1 MRKRLAPR
9 SRKPRSRR
17 FPFRQIFLRPLN
29 LLLLAGFVLGI
40 LVAGWAQYKLAP
52 RPSAQVTSIAVV
64 ERPVSAPQR
73 VEDIIARVPQEPLSA
88 PPSAPPVAVY
98 DYRLRGYGSS
108 AAPTTLRTPQ
118 YEEPPAAVDAA
129 EVAALPVVPA
139 DPIPPMRGQRPRI
152 AIVID
157 DVGPDYRGSRAA
169 VGLPAP
175 VTLAFLPYAE
185 KLQALVAQAKANGHE
200 LLVHMPMEPDDLAH
214 NNPGPDALLTTLD
227 AAELKRRL
235 TKSLNSFSGYVGV
248 NNHMGSR
255 FTKDR
260 AAMELVMAE
269 LARRH
274 LFFLDS
280 RTTPQSVGLSLAEQ
294 HGLRY
299 VGRDVFLDNEID
311 VVKILAQLRQTE
323 QVARRRGAAVAIG
336 HPHAATIEAL
346 KQWIPQAKQAGFE
359 FVEVSRLT
367 RQLTQPQLV
376 SHQ

>member
-52 RPSAQVTSIAVV
+52 RPAAQVTSIAVV
-64 ERPVSAPQR
+64 ERPVPAPQR
-73 VEDIIARVPQEPLSA
+73 VEDIIARVPQEL
-88 PPSAPPVAVY
+88 PSTPPVAVY

-108 AAPTTLRTPQ
+108 DAPTTLRPPQ
-118 YEEPPAAVDAA
+118 YEEPPSAVDAA

-185 KLQALVAQAKANGHE
+185 KLQTLVAQAKANGHE

-235 TKSLNSFSGYVGV
+235 NKSLNSFSGYVGV

-294 HGLRY
+294 YGLRY

-311 VVKILAQLRQTE
+311 VAKILAQLHQTE
-323 QVARRRGAAVAIG
+323 QVARRHGSAVAIG

-359 FVEVSRLT
+359 FVVVSRLT

>member
-9 SRKPRSRR
+9 SGKPRSRR

-52 RPSAQVTSIAVV
+52 RPAAQVTSIAVV
-64 ERPVSAPQR
+64 ERPVPAPQR
-73 VEDIIARVPQEPLSA
+73 VEDIIARVPQEL
-88 PPSAPPVAVY
+88 PSTPPVAVY

-108 AAPTTLRTPQ
+108 DAPTTLRPPQ
-118 YEEPPAAVDAA
+118 YEEPPSAVDAA

-185 KLQALVAQAKANGHE
+185 KLQTLVAQAKANGHE

-235 TKSLNSFSGYVGV
+235 NKSLNSFSGYVGV

-294 HGLRY
+294 YGLRY

-311 VVKILAQLRQTE
+311 VAKILAQLHQTE
-323 QVARRRGAAVAIG
+323 QVARRHGSAVAIG

-359 FVEVSRLT
+359 FVVVSRLT

>member
-1 MRKRLAPR
+1 M
-9 SRKPRSRR
+9 
-17 FPFRQIFLRPLN
+17 
-29 LLLLAGFVLGI
+29 LGI

-52 RPSAQVTSIAVV
+52 RPAAQVTSIAVV
-64 ERPVSAPQR
+64 ERPVPAPQR
-73 VEDIIARVPQEPLSA
+73 VEDIIARVPQEL
-88 PPSAPPVAVY
+88 PSTPPVAVY

-108 AAPTTLRTPQ
+108 DAPTTLRPPQ
-118 YEEPPAAVDAA
+118 YEEPPSAVDAA

-185 KLQALVAQAKANGHE
+185 KLQTLVAQAKANGHE

-294 HGLRY
+294 YGLRY

-311 VVKILAQLRQTE
+311 VAKILAQLHQTE
-323 QVARRRGAAVAIG
+323 QVARRHGSAVAIG

-359 FVEVSRLT
+359 FVVVSRLT

>member
-52 RPSAQVTSIAVV
+52 RPAAQVTSIAVV
-64 ERPVSAPQR
+64 ERPVPAPQR
-73 VEDIIARVPQEPLSA
+73 VEDIIARVPQEL
-88 PPSAPPVAVY
+88 PSTPPVAVY

-108 AAPTTLRTPQ
+108 DAPTTLRPPQ
-118 YEEPPAAVDAA
+118 YEEPPSAVDAA

-185 KLQALVAQAKANGHE
+185 KLQTLVAQAKANGHE

-235 TKSLNSFSGYVGV
+235 IKSLNSFSGYVGV

-294 HGLRY
+294 YGLRY

-311 VVKILAQLRQTE
+311 VAKILAQLHQTE
-323 QVARRRGAAVAIG
+323 QVARRHGSAVAIG

-359 FVEVSRLT
+359 FVVVSRLT

>member
-52 RPSAQVTSIAVV
+52 RPAAQVTSIAVV
-64 ERPVSAPQR
+64 ERPVPAPQR
-73 VEDIIARVPQEPLSA
+73 VEDIIARVPQEL
-88 PPSAPPVAVY
+88 PSTPPVAVY

-108 AAPTTLRTPQ
+108 DAPTTLRPPQ
-118 YEEPPAAVDAA
+118 YEEPPSAVDAA

-185 KLQALVAQAKANGHE
+185 KLQTLVAQAKANGHE

-294 HGLRY
+294 YGLRY

-311 VVKILAQLRQTE
+311 VAKILAQLHQTE
-323 QVARRRGAAVAIG
+323 QVARRHGSAVAIG

-359 FVEVSRLT
+359 FVVVSRLT

>member
-1 MRKRLAPR
+1 M
-9 SRKPRSRR
+9 
-17 FPFRQIFLRPLN
+17 
-29 LLLLAGFVLGI
+29 LGI

-52 RPSAQVTSIAVV
+52 RPAAQVTSIAVV
-64 ERPVSAPQR
+64 ERPVPAPQR
-73 VEDIIARVPQEPLSA
+73 VEDIIARVPQEL
-88 PPSAPPVAVY
+88 PSTPPVAVY

-108 AAPTTLRTPQ
+108 DAPTTLRPPQ
-118 YEEPPAAVDAA
+118 YEEPPSAVDAA

-185 KLQALVAQAKANGHE
+185 KLQTLVAQAKANGHE

-235 TKSLNSFSGYVGV
+235 NKSLNSFSGYVGV

-294 HGLRY
+294 YGLRY

-311 VVKILAQLRQTE
+311 VAKILAQLHQTE
-323 QVARRRGAAVAIG
+323 QVARRHGSAVAIG

-359 FVEVSRLT
+359 FVVVSRLT

>member
-52 RPSAQVTSIAVV
+52 RPAAQVTSIAVV
-64 ERPVSAPQR
+64 ERPVPAPQR
-73 VEDIIARVPQEPLSA
+73 VEDIIARVPQEL
-88 PPSAPPVAVY
+88 PSTPPVAVY

-108 AAPTTLRTPQ
+108 DAPTTLRPPQ
-118 YEEPPAAVDAA
+118 YEEPPSAVDAA

-185 KLQALVAQAKANGHE
+185 KLQTLVAQAKANGHE

-260 AAMELVMAE
+260 AAMEMVMAE
-269 LARRH
+269 LARHH

-294 HGLRY
+294 YGLRY

-311 VVKILAQLRQTE
+311 VAKILAQLHQTE
-323 QVARRRGAAVAIG
+323 QVARRHGSAVAIG

-359 FVEVSRLT
+359 FVVVSRLT